1 MKKVFLALLVAGLFV
16 ACGNKNTEAEN
27 TDSTAMDS
35 VVVEE
40 PVVEAPAVE
49 APAVEAEPVAE
60 VQTPA
65 PAEKEQTVG
74 QVAKEEGD
82 KLAKEAIKAGAQA
95 GSNELKNVAK
105 QSQTR

>member
-27 TDSTAMDS
+27 TDSTAMETEVTEE
-35 VVVEE
+35 VVPAAE
-40 PVVEAPAVE
+40 PA
-49 APAVEAEPVAE
+49 AEPVAE
-60 VQTPA
+60 TQAQPT
-65 PAEKEQTVG
+65 EKEQTVG

-95 GSNELKNVAK
+95 GSEELKNVAK

>member
-27 TDSTAMDS
+27 TDSTAMETE
-35 VVVEE
+35 VIEE
-40 PVVEAPAVE
+40 ATEAPA
-49 APAVEAEPVAE
+49 AEPVAE
-60 VQTPA
+60 TQAQPT
-65 PAEKEQTVG
+65 EKEQTVG

-95 GSNELKNVAK
+95 GSEELKNVAK

>member
-27 TDSTAMDS
+27 TDSTAMETE
-35 VVVEE
+35 VIEE
-40 PVVEAPAVE
+40 ATEAPAAE
-49 APAVEAEPVAE
+49 PAAEPVAE

-82 KLAKEAIKAGAQA
+82 KLAKEAIKAGAKA
-95 GSNELKNVAK
+95 GSEELKNVAK

>member
-40 PVVEAPAVE
+40 PVVEAPV
-49 APAVEAEPVAE
+49 VEAETVAE

-95 GSNELKNVAK
+95 GSEELKNVAK

>member
-27 TDSTAMDS
+27 TDSTAMETE
-35 VVVEE
+35 VIEE
-40 PVVEAPAVE
+40 ATEAPAAE
-49 APAVEAEPVAE
+49 PAAEPVAE
-60 VQTPA
+60 TQAQPT
-65 PAEKEQTVG
+65 EKEQTVG

-95 GSNELKNVAK
+95 GSEELKNVATP
-105 QSQTR
+105 SQTR

>member
-16 ACGNKNTEAEN
+16 ACGNKNTESEN

-35 VVVEE
+35 TITEEVVPAAE
-40 PVVEAPAVE
+40 PA
-49 APAVEAEPVAE
+49 AEPVAE
-60 VQTPA
+60 VQA
-65 PAEKEQTVG
+65 PATDKEQTVG

-95 GSNELKNVAK
+95 GSEELKNVAK

>member
-27 TDSTAMDS
+27 TDSTAMETE
-35 VVVEE
+35 VTEE
-40 PVVEAPAVE
+40 VVEAPA
-49 APAVEAEPVAE
+49 AEAEPVAE

-95 GSNELKNVAK
+95 GSEELKNVAK

>member
-40 PVVEAPAVE
+40 PVVEAP
-49 APAVEAEPVAE
+49 VEAETVAE

>member
-40 PVVEAPAVE
+40 PVVE

>member
-49 APAVEAEPVAE
+49 AEPVAE
-60 VQTPA
+60 VQTSA

>member
-27 TDSTAMDS
+27 TDSTAMETE
-35 VVVEE
+35 VTEVTEE
-40 PVVEAPAVE
+40 TTEAPA
-49 APAVEAEPVAE
+49 AEPVAE
-60 VQTPA
+60 TQA
-65 PAEKEQTVG
+65 QPAEKEQTVG

-95 GSNELKNVAK
+95 GSEELKNVAK

>member
-27 TDSTAMDS
+27 TDSTAMETEVTEE
-35 VVVEE
+35 VVPAAE
-40 PVVEAPAVE
+40 PA
-49 APAVEAEPVAE
+49 AEPVAE
-60 VQTPA
+60 TQAQPT
-65 PAEKEQTVG
+65 EKEQTVG

-95 GSNELKNVAK
+95 GSEELKNVAK
-105 QSQTR
+105 ASQTR

>member
-40 PVVEAPAVE
+40 PVVE

-95 GSNELKNVAK
+95 GSEELKNVAK

>member
-35 VVVEE
+35 TITEEVVPAAE
-40 PVVEAPAVE
+40 PA
-49 APAVEAEPVAE
+49 AEPVAE
-60 VQTPA
+60 VQAQPTT
-65 PAEKEQTVG
+65 EKEQTVG

-95 GSNELKNVAK
+95 GSDELKNVAK
-105 QSQTR
+105 ASQTR

>member
-40 PVVEAPAVE
+40 PVVEAPA
-49 APAVEAEPVAE
+49 AEPVAE
-60 VQTPA
+60 VAA
-65 PAEKEQTVG
+65 PAEKEQTVSE
-74 QVAKEEGD
+74 VAKEEGD

-95 GSNELKNVAK
+95 GSTELKNVAK

>member
-49 APAVEAEPVAE
+49 AEPVAE

-82 KLAKEAIKAGAQA
+82 KLAKEAIKAGAKA
-95 GSNELKNVAK
+95 GSEELKNVAT

>member
-27 TDSTAMDS
+27 TDSTAMETE
-35 VVVEE
+35 VTEVTEE
-40 PVVEAPAVE
+40 TTEAPA
-49 APAVEAEPVAE
+49 AEPVAE
-60 VQTPA
+60 TQAQPT
-65 PAEKEQTVG
+65 EKEQTVG

-95 GSNELKNVAK
+95 GSEELKNVAK

>member
-49 APAVEAEPVAE
+49 AEPVAE

-82 KLAKEAIKAGAQA
+82 KLAKEAIKSGAQA